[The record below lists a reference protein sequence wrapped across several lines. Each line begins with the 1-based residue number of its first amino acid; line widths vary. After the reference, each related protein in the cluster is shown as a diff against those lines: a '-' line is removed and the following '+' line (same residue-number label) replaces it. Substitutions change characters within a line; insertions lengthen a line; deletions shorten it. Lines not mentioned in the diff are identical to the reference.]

1 MAAAGEEAEAT
12 DWALPPEVEVLESIY
27 LEELQVVRGLGRY
40 VPRSPSPARPRAAL
54 LTPSCPFSR
63 WEPWEI
69 SITLH
74 PATGQDQDSQ
84 YVRFTLLLSV
94 PPQYPDKAPEISIR
108 NPRGLSDEQIQ
119 KISQTLRSVAEARL
133 GTEVLYELIEKG
145 KEILT
150 DNNIPQGQCVIC
162 LYGFQEKEAFTKT
175 QCYHYFHSHC
185 LARYAQHMEEE
196 ILMQQEEREQH
207 LAPSP
212 KQEVGVQCPVCRETL
227 VYDLCALK
235 AAPPPQHPLEP
246 YRPDAK
252 VLQHQEELR
261 LIFKRQQEK
270 GGIIDPEAERNRYF
284 ISLQAPPAVD
294 PGQAATTSELS
305 VSARAADMPQP
316 PSQASAPEPA
326 GASEPRME
334 PGQPERCAVP
344 REQLSKRERHRGERP
359 GSRGRGRQLCS
370 GSQEPGEEACHPLHS
385 SRAPRVFSQRA
396 ERRPAG
402 RHSQEFSKHPSRS
415 RAAPLAERRELC
427 HEDPSPVTETVDLK
441 EEHHDVEKWSTEEG
455 TEARG
460 RKKENLMFNRS
471 DHKAAPNWQGHHRP
485 WDCGRWER
493 SRVQE
498 RGSYPRA
505 PRGRGVFRPSGHREA
520 HLEKE
525 SGS

>member
-1 MAAAGEEAEAT
+1 MAAAGEEEEAS

-27 LEELQVVRGLGRY
+27 LEELRVARGR
-40 VPRSPSPARPRAAL
+40 
-54 LTPSCPFSR
+54 SR

-74 PATGQDQDSQ
+74 PATAQDQDSQ
-84 YVRFTLLLSV
+84 YVRFTLVLSV
-94 PPQYPDKAPEISIR
+94 PPQYPNKAPEISIR

-150 DNNIPQGQCVIC
+150 DNNIPHGQCVIC

-212 KQEVGVQCPVCRETL
+212 KQE
-227 VYDLCALK
+227 
-235 AAPPPQHPLEP
+235 P

-252 VLQHQEELR
+252 TLQHQEELR

-284 ISLQAPPAVD
+284 ISLQVPPAAVD
-294 PGQAATTSELS
+294 PSQAAAASEPPVT
-305 VSARAADMPQP
+305 VSAVDAPQP
-316 PSQASAPEPA
+316 PGQASAPEPA
-326 GASEPRME
+326 GALEARAE
-334 PGQPERCAVP
+334 PGRPERPAVP
-344 REQLSKRERHRGERP
+344 REQQSKRERHRGERP
-359 GSRGRGRQLCS
+359 GPRGQGRQSCS
-370 GSQEPGEEACHPLHS
+370 SLQEPAEEACHLLHG
-385 SRAPRVFSQRA
+385 SRGPRGFSRRP
-396 ERRPAG
+396 ERRPGG
-402 RHSQEFSKHPSRS
+402 RHSQEFPKPHSRS
-415 RAAPLAERRELC
+415 RAAALAERKELC
-427 HEDPSPVTETVDLK
+427 PEDPSPVTEAVDLK
-441 EEHHDVEKWSTEEG
+441 EEHHDVERWTPEEG
-455 TEARG
+455 AEARG
-460 RKKENLMFNRS
+460 REKENLAFNRS
-471 DHKAAPNWQGHHRP
+471 DHRAAPSWQGHHRP

-498 RGSYPRA
+498 RGSYPRS
-505 PRGRGVFRPSGHREA
+505 PRGRGVFRPSGRREA
-520 HLEKE
+520 HLLEKE